1 VDHFY
6 IVGAPLVAGL
16 FGLFFY
22 LRNLSNKRI
31 DDFEKNFF
39 EIYKNDGCVL
49 ECLIP
54 SGIANLKN
62 NKEIE
67 SGLGRLRNRL
77 GSNPLRTWDNDVKK
91 IGYKKFFKRV
101 VIGPGFNDF
110 NKNTIQVYINSFKNK
125 EGIIW
130 EDKKA
135 G

>member
-1 VDHFY
+1 MDHFY
-6 IVGAPLVAGL
+6 IVGAPLIAGL

-39 EIYKNDGCVL
+39 AIYKNDGCVL

-54 SGIANLKN
+54 AGIANLKN

-67 SGLGRLRNRL
+67 SGLARLRNRI
-77 GSNPLRTWDNDVKK
+77 GFNPLRTWNSDVKK

-101 VIGPGFNDF
+101 VIGPGHNHFNE
-110 NKNTIQVYINSFKNK
+110 NTIQVFINSF
-125 EGIIW
+125 
-130 EDKKA
+130 
-135 G
+135 